1 MIVLTYIIPK
11 LIALCQ
17 DLATDTTVDLT
28 PEARR
33 EITQLTFAAIGE
45 CKSLERELGPLAH
58 DEAREKIEDALAP
71 IRRRLFGARA
81 DIINRVGELSTGWKY
96 GEEGMR
102 LLKINSLCSGNGE

>member
-1 MIVLTYIIPK
+1 MTQTKK

-17 DLATDTTVDLT
+17 VLATDETVDLL
-28 PEARR
+28 PEVRR

-45 CKSLERELGPLAH
+45 CKSLERELGPMAH
-58 DEAREKIEDALAP
+58 DEARENIEAALSP

-81 DIINRVGELSTGWKY
+81 SIIDRVGELSSGWKH
-96 GEEGMR
+96 GEEGIR